1 MNLLFLSFSFFQ
13 MCKLVFALFIVSV
26 TIAIIYAQK
35 AEKQTKQDEQ
45 SLAAKSAEVTVP
57 KTAQAGNPNKTEV
70 AKKSD
75 KPKPTKRPRRP
86 PRRRRPSRRRR
97 PRRRKR
103 PRNQQRSTKPTA
115 KTVTKKTTNKVP
127 QNTKKDAKVNEQNPG
142 PTPKAPVQVN
152 AAIKQNTPIKTEVN
166 QDNTNKMKQVKTET
180 VAKAEN
186 NLNNDVP
193 LNNVMQPS
201 QDIKEEVKQRVINEK
216 SEAKPQ
222 VQAMKLAQSQADIP
236 KANTELN
243 SGKPNSDNSHS
254 ATGVKTS
261 NEIKHKVE
269 KGQMA
274 RKITKVENKP
284 KKQIV
289 SAVDKSMAEQEKFFD
304 FFSFTTTEE
313 PVLAAPPD
321 IDPNKKPGKKVL
333 PTVDPSKGV
342 AHDGIRKL
350 ILSSRMDLPT
360 FISRTSRFPI
370 LRMLDGIFL
379 FSNFNLIKC
388 KKQSRS

>member
-1 MNLLFLSFSFFQ
+1 
-13 MCKLVFALFIVSV
+13 MCKLVFALIIVSITTV
-26 TIAIIYAQK
+26 IIYAQK

-45 SLAAKSAEVTVP
+45 SLAAKSAEATVP

-70 AKKSD
+70 ANKSD

-86 PRRRRPSRRRR
+86 PRRRRPLRRRR

-103 PRNQQRSTKPTA
+103 PRNRQKSTNPTA
-115 KTVTKKTTNKVP
+115 RTVTKKTTNKIP
-127 QNTKKDAKVNEQNPG
+127 QNTKKDTKVNEQNSE
-142 PTPKAPVQVN
+142 PTQETPVQVS
-152 AAIKQNTPIKTEVN
+152 AAIKQNTLIKIE
-166 QDNTNKMKQVKTET
+166 DKTNKMKQVRTET
-180 VAKAEN
+180 AVKAEN
-186 NLNNDVP
+186 NLNKDVP

-201 QDIKEEVKQRVINEK
+201 QDIKEAVKQRVINEK

-236 KANTELN
+236 KANNELN

-261 NEIKHKVE
+261 NEIKNKVE
-269 KGQMA
+269 KSRMT
-274 RKITKVENKP
+274 RKITKIDNKP

-289 SAVDKSMAEQEKFFD
+289 SSVDKSMAEQEKFFD

-313 PVLAAPPD
+313 PVLAAPPG
-321 IDPNKKPGKKVL
+321 IDTNKKPGKKVL

-350 ILSSRMDLPT
+350 TLSRRMDLPT
-360 FISRTSRFPI
+360 YISRTSRFSI
-370 LRMLDGIFL
+370 LEMLAGIF
-379 FSNFNLIKC
+379 FFK
-388 KKQSRS
+388 